1 MENSVRKMIQLTEF
15 SVIKL
20 FFFILV
26 LLFVPFACA
35 IEMSAPPSIYLQ
47 NTAETLNCTSLDVSV
62 YGSDA
67 LILQNSWSAKP
78 SKNLEDYVFSGRDIG
93 LIVEHPEIVWV
104 NAGSFS
110 VPFCAV
116 SKESGIYRGVILMQP
131 SQSMGGIG
139 TWIVINVSEGI
150 LRKNNLLESLRAE
163 SLDSIDYTNIF
174 FIIGLE
180 MMFILL
186 CGLIIIA
193 LCYSKGPFYLVT
205 K

>member
-1 MENSVRKMIQLTEF
+1 MVLDKGL
-15 SVIKL
+15 IKL
-20 FFFILV
+20 FFLILV

-78 SKNLEDYVFSGRDIG
+78 SKNLEDYVFSARDIG

-110 VPFCAV
+110 VPFCVV
-116 SKESGIYRGVILMQP
+116 SKESGIYRGVLLMQP
-131 SQSMGGIG
+131 VQSMGGIG
-139 TWIVINVSEGI
+139 TWIVVNVSESV
-150 LRKNNLLESLRAE
+150 LRNNGLLERLRVE
-163 SLDSIDYTNIF
+163 SRTSIANTDMSV
-174 FIIGLE
+174 IINLG
-180 MMFILL
+180 MMLVLL
-186 CGLIIIA
+186 CGLMIIVLRRAKDSI
-193 LCYSKGPFYLVT
+193 LLSN
-205 K
+205 

>member
-1 MENSVRKMIQLTEF
+1 MVLDKGL
-15 SVIKL
+15 VKL
-20 FFFILV
+20 FFLILV

-67 LILQNSWSAKP
+67 LILQNAWSAKP
-78 SKNLEDYVFSGRDIG
+78 SKNLEDYVFSDRDIG

>member
-1 MENSVRKMIQLTEF
+1 MVLDKGL
-15 SVIKL
+15 IKL
-20 FFFILV
+20 FFLILV

-62 YGSDA
+62 YGRDA
-67 LILQNSWSAKP
+67 LILQNAWSAKP
-78 SKNLEDYVFSGRDIG
+78 SKNLEDYVFSARDIG

-139 TWIVINVSEGI
+139 TWIFVNVSESV
-150 LRKNNLLESLRAE
+150 LRNNGLLERLRVE
-163 SLDSIDYTNIF
+163 SRTSIANTDMSV
-174 FIIGLE
+174 IINLG
-180 MMFILL
+180 MMLVLL
-186 CGLIIIA
+186 CGLMIIVLRRAKDSI
-193 LCYSKGPFYLVT
+193 LLSN
-205 K
+205 